1 LVSANNA
8 IHDFVGNPRERTQSA
23 SPEFLLFRK
32 ILRSLVREEPLIT
45 AGRRE
50 TDVVRLLA
58 LHRFLTRPQ
67 LEEFLFAESTLTPRS
82 RQVVTWRLLGRL
94 QRHGLVAATP
104 RQTGGAVAGSTMPG
118 YFLTTAG
125 LRLAST
131 FYPDLPARRPARR
144 APFLLAHSVTAAD
157 VELAFRRATR
167 GNPGHELELWE
178 CDWQTAMKLG
188 SKTLLPDARLVYRLG
203 RVLIDAFVEV
213 DLGTE
218 GTRFFARKVDRYV
231 TARHDGDWRTQLPR
245 WPLTLTITPT
255 AARAASLWD
264 ATTARLEAHPY
275 SSGGMVFKF
284 CAIDALLGESGVL
297 GARWRV
303 AGKKESSLFAT
314 PEQLAAA
321 VDA

>member
-1 LVSANNA
+1 M
-8 IHDFVGNPRERTQSA
+8 
-23 SPEFLLFRK
+23 
-32 ILRSLVREEPLIT
+32 IT

-58 LHRFLTRPQ
+58 LHRFLTHPQ

-104 RQTGGAVAGSTMPG
+104 RQTGGAVAGSTLPG

-125 LRLAST
+125 LRLAAT
-131 FYPDLPARRPARR
+131 FYPDLPARRPAAR
-144 APFLLAHSVTAAD
+144 APFLFAHSVMAAD
-157 VELAFRRATR
+157 VELAFRRAAR
-167 GNPGHELELWE
+167 GNSGHELELWE
-178 CDWQTAMKLG
+178 CDWQTGLKLG
-188 SKTLLPDARLVYRLG
+188 SKKLLPDARLVYRLG
-203 RVLIDAFVEV
+203 RVLLDAFVEV

-218 GTRFFARKVDRYV
+218 GTRFFAGKVDRYIS
-231 TARHDGDWRTQLPR
+231 ARYEGDWRAHLPR
-245 WPLTLTITPT
+245 WPMALTITPT
-255 AARAASLWD
+255 AARAVSLWE
-264 ATTARLEAHPY
+264 ATTARLKAHPW

-284 CAIDALLGESGVL
+284 CAIDALLGDPGVL

-303 AGKKESSLFAT
+303 AGTKESTLFAT

-321 VDA
+321 NGAE